1 MTKQIRLYST
11 GLHIHNL
18 NNLVEVEK
26 VITPELPSVP
36 TYAYYI
42 HGDKIKFSDLGSYSM
57 IYPTKH
63 RTEY

>member
-11 GLHIHNL
+11 GLHIYDP

-26 VITPELPSVP
+26 VSTPELPSVP
-36 TYAYYI
+36 TYAYYL
-42 HGDKIKFSDLGSYSM
+42 HGDKIKFSDLGSYRM

-63 RTEY
+63 RLQY